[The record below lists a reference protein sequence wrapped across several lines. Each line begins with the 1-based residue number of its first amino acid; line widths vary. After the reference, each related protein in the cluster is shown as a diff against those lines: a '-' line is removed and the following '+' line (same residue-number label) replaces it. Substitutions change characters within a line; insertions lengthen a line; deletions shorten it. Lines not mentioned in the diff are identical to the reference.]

1 MRHLFS
7 IGFCSLLC
15 LIAVRGVAADA
26 ATDDKKAETIT
37 FFKTGSIEVPAAFK
51 RMPPKSRI
59 VEHEFQASVGEGD
72 DLQTARVYMMPSG
85 GGVEPNIKRWYDQF
99 SNGDKEAQKTEEMKL
114 GGWKV
119 HVVDAS
125 GDFQERMGGGP
136 FAGGKVV
143 TRTNHAMTGAIF
155 VNPEGKMYFA
165 KMIGPARV
173 VKTHRPAF
181 LDMVKSIAK

>member
-1 MRHLFS
+1 MRHSFS

-15 LIAVRGVAADA
+15 LIAVRCVAADA
-26 ATDDKKAETIT
+26 ATEEKKAENIT
-37 FFKTGSIEVPAAFK
+37 FFKTGSIEVPAEFK
-51 RMPPKSRI
+51 RVPPKSRI

-72 DLQTARVYMMPSG
+72 DAQTARVYMMPSG
-85 GGVEPNIKRWYDQF
+85 GGVEPNIKRWYSQF
-99 SNGDKEAQKTEEMKL
+99 SNGDKEAQKSTEMKL

-119 HVVDAS
+119 HIVDAS

-155 VNPEGKMYFA
+155 VNPEGRMYFA
-165 KMIGPARV
+165 KLIGPAKV
-173 VKTHRPAF
+173 VKKHRQAF
-181 LDMVKSIAK
+181 LDMVKSIEK